1 MLNFNK
7 KRMTYSLKYAL
18 LFSILSALIVAS
30 LIPVSAT
37 KGWDFLWI
45 YFGIT
50 TFLIAN
56 TLFSFFIERKGK
68 FNNTRIIIIAIILV
82 PLSHWL
88 FWYGFL
94 VINYIEGIFFN
105 YQMEKITNPI
115 NGIIGASVYSSV
127 SLIFIAWIQIPI
139 SISLSLFFKNKKIS
153 HEKTDRLLKKQ
164 KYKTMMKTKLNS
176 KKITKNI

>member
-1 MLNFNK
+1 MRINNNVRGILNFNK
-7 KRMTYSLKYAL
+7 KRMTYSLKYSL

-30 LIPVSAT
+30 LIPVSAA

-105 YQMEKITNPI
+105 HQMDKITNPI

-139 SISLSLFFKNKKIS
+139 SIALSLFFKNKKVS
-153 HEKTDRLLKKQ
+153 NEKIDGLLKNNINIKQ
-164 KYKTMMKTKLNS
+164 
-176 KKITKNI
+176 